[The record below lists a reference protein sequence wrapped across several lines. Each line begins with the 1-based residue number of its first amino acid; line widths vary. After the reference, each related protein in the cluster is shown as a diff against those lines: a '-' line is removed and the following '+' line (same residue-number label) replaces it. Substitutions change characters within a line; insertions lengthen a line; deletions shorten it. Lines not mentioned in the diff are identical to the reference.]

1 MGRASILSNNV
12 QNTKRRGRPPG
23 FDHDQVVAA
32 ARDLF
37 WGKGLAATSYD
48 ELTAATGLHRPSIH
62 AAFGDKRGLFAA
74 ALSRYLRDSAAMLA
88 EALSRPTLA
97 EAISTFFATDLALFI
112 TPAGGRGCYALGVAA
127 EAGRDDPELA
137 ELERAAWRSLNE
149 AVARRVAQAADDEL
163 PAGLDQALT
172 TDVILATHVA
182 LAARTRAGEPADRL
196 HERVARFVGLFTREM
211 SDGPARA
218 RSRSSRRT

>member
-1 MGRASILSNNV
+1 M
-12 QNTKRRGRPPG
+12 
-23 FDHDQVVAA
+23 AA

-37 WGKGLAATSYD
+37 WANGLAATSYD

-97 EAISTFFATDLALFI
+97 EAVLTFFASDLALFV
-112 TPAGGRGCYALGVAA
+112 TRAGGRGCYALGVAA
-127 EAGRDDPELA
+127 EAGRGDPQLA
-137 ELERAAWRSLNE
+137 DLERSAWRSLND
-149 AVARRVAQAADDEL
+149 AVAGRVARAADDEL

-172 TDVILATHVA
+172 TDLILATHVA
-182 LAARTRAGEPADRL
+182 LAARARAGEPPDRL
-196 HERVARFVGLFTREM
+196 QERVARFVGLFTHEL
-211 SDGPARA
+211 SPPT
-218 RSRSSRRT
+218 SRNPPSRCT